1 MSAWPLSF
9 SNAMPKSKLPK
20 GWRWVSL
27 LDDDVA
33 ELASGHTPSRKE
45 SSYWGGDVPWIS
57 LRDVKDLG
65 EIYIHDTAD
74 HPTKKG
80 IENSAARMLPKETV
94 VLSRTASL
102 GHCAI
107 MGREMAT
114 SQDFANWICGPLL
127 DPLYLLFVFRGSK
140 PVLKKASDGAIHKTI
155 YMPTIKRAKIILPP
169 LDKQRALV
177 KQLSDAWA
185 TARAM
190 QVAAA
195 SALAA
200 VEALPGALLRAAFP
214 AEETEN

>member
-9 SNAMPKSKLPK
+9 ETTMPTTALPR
-20 GWRWVSL
+20 GWRWAL
-27 LDDDVA
+27 LIEKDVA
-33 ELASGHTPSRKE
+33 QLASGHTPSRNE
-45 SSYWGGDVPWIS
+45 LSYWGGDVPWIS
-57 LRDVKDLG
+57 LRDVRGLD

-74 HPTKKG
+74 HPTRKG
-80 IENSAARMLPKETV
+80 IDNSPAHMLPKGTV
-94 VLSRTASL
+94 VVSRTASI

-114 SQDFANWICGPLL
+114 SQDFANWTCGRLL
-127 DPLYLLFVFRGSK
+127 DPLYLLFVFRGSR
-140 PVLKKASDGAIHKTI
+140 PVLKKASEGAIHKTI

-169 LDKQRALV
+169 LDKQLELV

-190 QVAAA
+190 QVAA
-195 SALAA
+195 SKALAA

-214 AEETEN
+214 STAEN